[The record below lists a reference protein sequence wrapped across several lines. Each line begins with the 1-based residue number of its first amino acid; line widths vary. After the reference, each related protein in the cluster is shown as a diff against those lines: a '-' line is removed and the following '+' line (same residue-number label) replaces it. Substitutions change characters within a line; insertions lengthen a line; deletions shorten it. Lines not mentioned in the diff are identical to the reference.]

1 MGAFKGKNAKF
12 LTMLV
17 SIAFIVVAAYIA
29 ISNRNE
35 QKAID
40 EAQKEE
46 ITAVDKVILKNLD
59 ESYPASVHEVVK
71 YYCEL
76 LKCMFNGEVT
86 DKQIDQMIDKERA
99 LFDDELLNVNEYS
112 TFIEG
117 RYSEIR
123 QYKKN
128 KSKVIEYAVDDSDSV
143 KYWQN
148 KKKEMASIRAKM
160 YIGGKKYVKITQE
173 YILRKDNKD
182 RWKIVSWENKSD
194 ETVDKTDKDKDS

>member
-99 LFDDELLNVNEYS
+99 LFDDELLKVNEYS

-128 KSKVIEYAVDDSDSV
+128 KLTMIEYAVDDRDWV
-143 KYWQN
+143 KYGKN